1 MQSYKITLP
10 NYKPFTMITTTPPE
24 EVPAAVLERFGVEA
38 VEVVA
43 LVNNGERKDENDNK
57 PV

>member
-10 NYKPFTMITTTPPE
+10 GYDPFTMITTTPPE

-43 LVNNGERKDENDNK
+43 LVATPDNK
-57 PV
+57 DYD

>member
-1 MQSYKITLP
+1 
-10 NYKPFTMITTTPPE
+10 MITTAPPE

-43 LVNNGERKDENDNK
+43 LVNNGERKDENNNK

>member
-10 NYKPFTMITTTPPE
+10 NYDPFTMITTTPPE
-24 EVPAAVLERFGVEA
+24 EVPAAVFERFRVEA

-43 LVNNGERKDENDNK
+43 LVQPAKITLQPKLTR
-57 PV
+57 V

>member
-1 MQSYKITLP
+1 MKAYQITLP
-10 NYKPFTMITTTPPE
+10 GYDPFTMITTTPPE

-43 LVNNGERKDENDNK
+43 LVNNEESKDESIEF
-57 PV
+57 V

>member
-10 NYKPFTMITTTPPE
+10 GYDPFTMITTTPPE

-38 VEVVA
+38 VEVVS
-43 LVNNGERKDENDNK
+43 LVQPAKQNLQPKLTK
-57 PV
+57 V

>member
-10 NYKPFTMITTTPPE
+10 GYEPFTMITTTPPE
-24 EVPAAVLERFGVEA
+24 EVPAAVLERFRGDA

-43 LVNNGERKDENDNK
+43 LVNNGEKEDGISIKR
-57 PV
+57 

>member
-10 NYKPFTMITTTPPE
+10 GYDPFTMITATPPE
-24 EVPAAVLERFGVEA
+24 EVPAAVLERFRVEA

-43 LVNNGERKDENDNK
+43 LVNNGDGDGSKAHN
-57 PV
+57 